1 MPCLFLASRSLRV
14 LGGLVWKLLH
24 INECSAQGRLLPV
37 TEYIPMPFGSPAP
50 YPVSCSFTGFP
61 SYTLLPRRFTFKTM
75 PFPSDNA
82 LAPKRSTSQNSISDP
97 YTQLKKLSTQDGATQ
112 EFTPSTDGLHR
123 GLGNRQLQLVG
134 IGASIGTG
142 MFISIGASL
151 YEGGPGNLLLA
162 FIIQNMFL
170 AMVNNSAAEMS
181 TYMPLAGGFI
191 RLAGK
196 WVDDALG
203 FAAGWNFF
211 IHQVIVVP
219 FEIVALSMVLSYWS
233 DEIPVYA
240 IVIGCIVIYV

>member
-1 MPCLFLASRSLRV
+1 MPS
-14 LGGLVWKLLH
+14 
-24 INECSAQGRLLPV
+24 
-37 TEYIPMPFGSPAP
+37 SPKN
-50 YPVSCSFTGFP
+50 VSE
-61 SYTLLPRRFTFKTM
+61 
-75 PFPSDNA
+75 
-82 LAPKRSTSQNSISDP
+82 PKRPTSQQSLEEP
-97 YTQLKKLSTQDGATQ
+97 YTQLKELSTQDGDRCDVTGCA
-112 EFTPSTDGLHR
+112 DGLHR

-142 MFISIGASL
+142 LFISIGSSL
-151 YEGGPGNLLLA
+151 YQGGPGNLLIA
-162 FIIQNMFL
+162 FVVQNIFL
-170 AMVNNSAAEMS
+170 AMVNNSVAEMS
-181 TYMPLAGGFI
+181 TYMPVAGGFI

>member
-1 MPCLFLASRSLRV
+1 MSS
-14 LGGLVWKLLH
+14 
-24 INECSAQGRLLPV
+24 
-37 TEYIPMPFGSPAP
+37 SPGK
-50 YPVSCSFTGFP
+50 VSE
-61 SYTLLPRRFTFKTM
+61 
-75 PFPSDNA
+75 A
-82 LAPKRSTSQNSISDP
+82 KRPTSQSSLDEP
-97 YTQLKKLSTQDGATQ
+97 YSSLKETSTQNGTGHEVTQ
-112 EFTPSTDGLHR
+112 STDGLHR

-142 MFISIGASL
+142 MFISIGGSL

-162 FIIQNMFL
+162 FAVQNVFL

-181 TYMPLAGGFI
+181 TYMPVAGGFI

-240 IVIGCIVIYV
+240 VVIGCIVIYV

>member
-1 MPCLFLASRSLRV
+1 MLSSENAS
-14 LGGLVWKLLH
+14 
-24 INECSAQGRLLPV
+24 E
-37 TEYIPMPFGSPAP
+37 
-50 YPVSCSFTGFP
+50 
-61 SYTLLPRRFTFKTM
+61 
-75 PFPSDNA
+75 
-82 LAPKRSTSQNSISDP
+82 PKRSTSRTSLQEP
-97 YTQLKKLSTQDGATQ
+97 YAHLKETATQDG
-112 EFTPSTDGLHR
+112 STHELTSPGLHR

-142 MFISIGASL
+142 MFISIGGSL
-151 YEGGPGNLLLA
+151 YEGGPGNLILA
-162 FIIQNMFL
+162 FIVQNIFL

-181 TYMPLAGGFI
+181 TYMPVAGGFI

-196 WVDDALG
+196 WTDDALG

-219 FEIVALSMVLSYWS
+219 FEIVALCMVLSYWS

>member
-1 MPCLFLASRSLRV
+1 MSSSTDNVSDTKVSSRKSL
-14 LGGLVWKLLH
+14 
-24 INECSAQGRLLPV
+24 E
-37 TEYIPMPFGSPAP
+37 EPFS
-50 YPVSCSFTGFP
+50 
-61 SYTLLPRRFTFKTM
+61 
-75 PFPSDNA
+75 
-82 LAPKRSTSQNSISDP
+82 
-97 YTQLKKLSTQDGATQ
+97 QLKETTTQYGDSHEVTRTA
-112 EFTPSTDGLHR
+112 DGLHR

-142 MFISIGASL
+142 MFISIGKAL
-151 YEGGPGNLLLA
+151 YDGGPGNLLLA
-162 FIIQNMFL
+162 FIVQNIFL

-181 TYMPLAGGFI
+181 TYMPVAGGFI

-196 WVDDALG
+196 WADEALG

-219 FEIVALSMVLSYWS
+219 FEIVALSMVLSYWN